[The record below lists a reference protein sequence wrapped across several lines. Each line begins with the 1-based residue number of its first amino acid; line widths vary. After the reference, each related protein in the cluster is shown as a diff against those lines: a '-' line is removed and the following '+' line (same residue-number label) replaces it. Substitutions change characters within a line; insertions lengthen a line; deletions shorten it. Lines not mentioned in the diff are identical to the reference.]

1 MRIPPFQR
9 AYCWDEK
16 LAAGWWRD
24 SQGGPHSTGKAIFC
38 PIRGSDPRAELI
50 VVDGQQRLTTMCLCV
65 SAIRDEALHSLATAP
80 ETAEELARACDA
92 VLFSDSFAAQQWFEA
107 SQALLAMGSAG
118 WHEVLPPDG
127 EALSF
132 LSLVPTFRDRLAFQQ
147 LLAAGRLG
155 LHPSA
160 PESPMAE
167 VRAAFDQAV
176 RGRSLQQLES
186 DLRRML
192 DSMTVMSMTIVDPP
206 PGLARQLYQWAQEKA
221 MTIGMELLN
230 PKPGVCLTVSDLV
243 RNLVLAPLLDRPA
256 GEMEEVLRQHWLPLE
271 LRFGSPVQFDA
282 FLQRFVDA
290 APLAPVSEAAAL
302 ILASADGAAS
312 MGGRDAEAQFR
323 LYARVLCEYDVV
335 SQAQVESGADELA
348 AIAALSAKLRR
359 FADGGPKDVKG
370 SAVAGVAK
378 PLPPPLPRR
387 NFVAPARAASHALSL
402 VGEALSPIG
411 EA

>member
-92 VLFSDSFAAQQWFEA
+92 VLFSDSFAAQRWFEA

-256 GEMEEVLRQHWLPLE
+256 AEMEEVLRQHWLPLE
-271 LRFGSPVQFDA
+271 LRFGSPVQFA
-282 FLQRFVDA
+282 MRHLWHPCPRPRHHPRQRRRGR
-290 APLAPVSEAAAL
+290 LHGREGRR
-302 ILASADGAAS
+302 GA
-312 MGGRDAEAQFR
+312 FR

-359 FADGGPKDVKG
+359 FADGGPKDAKG